1 MNADAA
7 AQNLSATDVF
17 MASRLIMSLLIGF
30 MAGVA
35 AGLALGLAKILAIG
49 AADIDVLLGIA
60 AAGYAGT
67 DFVEAFAPTIT
78 GRAPLTSP
86 KLQPAAL
93 APAIPSPALV
103 QTFAT
108 PATQTAPGMLN
119 PKYGVTFG
127 SLVPGG
133 FFSGD
138 PDDLNVHRSIRTN
151 NPGALNFTSWQKSRL
166 GYVGTTQPDNSP
178 DHNITTIYR
187 TPEHGV
193 AAWYHLLAVRYNFPA
208 GNFTLHDL
216 ATRYSGGGN
225 ANAINAYIA
234 GWNRFLNPP
243 IAPNT
248 LLAVNNPAVM
258 LALAKAMF
266 SHEAGVE
273 TPLHDDQITFAITR
287 EQAATLPA

>member
-1 MNADAA
+1 MPANAANILVALLLAGLLGTLGQGVRAVAGLKKMNADAA

-151 NPGALNFTSWQKSRL
+151 NPGALNFTSWQKAGWGMLGQLSLTIRPITTSRRFIARRNT
-166 GYVGTTQPDNSP
+166 GSRPGTTCWRCA
-178 DHNITTIYR
+178 TI
-187 TPEHGV
+187 
-193 AAWYHLLAVRYNFPA
+193 FPPA
-208 GNFTLHDL
+208 ISRCTISRP
-216 ATRYSGGGN
+216 AT
-225 ANAINAYIA
+225 
-234 GWNRFLNPP
+234 
-243 IAPNT
+243 
-248 LLAVNNPAVM
+248 
-258 LALAKAMF
+258 
-266 SHEAGVE
+266 
-273 TPLHDDQITFAITR
+273 
-287 EQAATLPA
+287 QAAAMRTRSTPTLPAGTGS